1 VLLTKV
7 LQVLLLPAVAL
18 LHSNEYGPRG
28 VAAVFIEEVA
38 PYVDISGPLAYY
50 RLHAR
55 DYNARYVLGSVP
67 SGLALAGY
75 WYRTNSYSTD
85 TGRGI
90 LNLWTSGHGEYRIA
104 GGTLPIEWY
113 VSTGKALVL
122 KYRTLGIT
130 EFYTTDSLPKGM
142 IFSGI
147 DFSRGSTCLREVIS
161 AQSRRN

>member
-1 VLLTKV
+1 MLLTKV
-7 LQVLLLPAVAL
+7 LQVLLLLAVAL
-18 LHSNEYGPRG
+18 LHSDEYGPRHLSEL
-28 VAAVFIEEVA
+28 VVEEVA

-67 SGLALAGY
+67 PGLALAGY
-75 WYRTNSYSTD
+75 WYRTNSYPAD
-85 TGRGI
+85 PGRGI
-90 LNLWTSGHGEYRIA
+90 LNLWTSGRGEYRIA

-113 VSTGKALVL
+113 VSTGRALVL

-142 IFSGI
+142 MFSGI